1 MQYQPGGWRRQLRNE
16 AVLKRTPSYR
26 CYYTLLVI
34 VLRYLVHQVYREDL
48 LYSLL
53 PAYYMYNNVIYNHC
67 YRFLMYFSNFI
78 LYVYYKS
85 LFLTCFFWL
94 FFNEAHYIFFLI
106 HVLPPLYALW
116 PLSQKLCLSCLGV
129 LPFLQ
134 V

>member
-16 AVLKRTPSYR
+16 AVLKRMPSYR

-67 YRFLMYFSNFI
+67 YRFLMYFSNLI

-85 LFLTCFFWL
+85 LFSDL
-94 FFNEAHYIFFLI
+94 FLLIVFQWSPLHFFLI
-106 HVLPPLYALW
+106 HIFPPSLC
-116 PLSQKLCLSCLGV
+116 PLTCLSETLSLLFGSV
-129 LPFLQ
+129 AFPTS
-134 V
+134 